1 MVALLLLG
9 LGCFAV
15 GAAVAVESAFA
26 GRSQR
31 RQAVKRAAAYAPDAA
46 AAAAGRRLPGLDPLV
61 ARMASVAIRL
71 TPRLTTAQVARRL
84 TAAGL
89 DRLTVD
95 RFLAGKL
102 GLALVGGGFV
112 VASKGASSGGLL
124 TGLIFGGAG
133 FAFPDVVLVRAAR
146 RRAERIV
153 AALPRAL
160 DQLAISME
168 AGLGFDASVS
178 YYVDHADGPLAEELR
193 RLLTEIRFGE
203 SRREALTALG
213 QRVAAPEIS
222 ALTQAVAQAD
232 QMGLSLAH
240 ILRTQAEDTRM
251 RRQMRIE
258 EKAMKAPVKMMIPTV
273 IFILPVMFVVVL
285 GPAVVRIGEFFSP

>member
-9 LGCFAV
+9 LGCFVV
-15 GAAVAVESAFA
+15 GAAVAVEAALA

-31 RQAVKRAAAYAPDAA
+31 RRAVQRAVAYAPEAA
-46 AAAAGRRLPGLDPLV
+46 TAASGRRLSALDPLV
-61 ARMASVAIRL
+61 SRLAAVAIRL
-71 TPRLTTAQVARRL
+71 TPRLTTAEVARRL
-84 TAAGL
+84 TAAGV

-102 GLALVGGGFV
+102 GLALAGGGFV
-112 VASKGASSGGLL
+112 AASKGVSSGALL
-124 TGLIFGGAG
+124 TGLIFGAAG
-133 FAFPDVVLVRAAR
+133 FVFPDVVLVRSAR
-146 RRAERIV
+146 QRAERIV

-178 YYVDHADGPLAEELR
+178 YYVDRADGPLVDELR

-203 SRREALTALG
+203 SRREALTALS

-222 ALTQAVAQAD
+222 AVTQAVAQAD

-240 ILRTQAEDTRM
+240 ILRTQAEDMRM

-273 IFILPVMFVVVL
+273 IFILPVMFVVIL